1 MSREYD
7 IKDVLTEAAKRDYE
21 DVQNVRWIPSDGHKN
36 FINGLYAKTEK
47 GRFFSSGLFKGLT
60 VAAVIVLLFGV
71 SMALKPIREPMA
83 AFFGS
88 IFGKPEQTGTEIAD
102 VSATDAIT
110 TDFVTQRSAVTE
122 KPAKETTAITETDES
137 ETDEAETE
145 YTQKTDE
152 DWIDVLVEAIASGD
166 NSDKRWDLLHEY
178 GEVAFDHLVKRYFNG
193 EKDTKVKAVI
203 SVFVSETLKDEVS
216 ACESFPRLY
225 FPDRTE
231 LKTDAHSTWLS
242 SFKSKAQIY
251 VKKTVKEDA
260 LKELPTVC
268 RFVSLVGYESYRFDP
283 NRNSVGECI
292 DRLIEVYTT
301 EVFDNLSKERKN
313 ETIEYC
319 AKNYFTE
326 TDRTRRV
333 FMSWLVF
340 CAVGRWEMTDLV
352 GYDLVITFYRYGDS
366 SYISGGSNGFMYHP
380 DIVEPIIEKYADA
393 AKKKAETLYRE
404 ETEHDFPGTY
414 VLLSALGFDGYK
426 PEPFDIAYRSRPLLE
441 ELNVLYQAVTYGVG
455 SFDDTSEY
463 FYSNEYQHEGIKS
476 NTYPDGLKEKIEKY
490 WSRKGYGTDYPMMIT
505 QKQGLKTIDEWYDH
519 FSTFLPEELVRGFIR
534 ESKNF
539 IINNGTVYTPE
550 DGYIGMW
557 FTEIHTRTAH
567 IVEEKD
573 GYTVIAFDVQ
583 KGGHM
588 AYEITEF
595 TINVVED
602 NGALRIIGGTFID
615 RYMKDDIKTAAA
627 DVLHSILLMHSV
639 WYNGNIEQPP
649 YSVTEYNSIED
660 IPYDVRDYYKS
671 DVFPSYSCW
680 TLVDE
685 LHWDDYL
692 DEDNVTA
699 VFENA
704 KAIYTFT
711 ADLGRY
717 IYIIPSLVR
726 YTDVPLLCEKNELS
740 VYNILNNLKV
750 ISKDG
755 DSMTCSL
762 DFIRQENGEKKNVTY
777 TFEFEYTN
785 ESRYIQLTGGTFLTE
800 VLLGK

>member
-1 MSREYD
+1 MSREFD
-7 IKDVLTEAAKRDYE
+7 IKDILTEAASRDFSE
-21 DVQNVRWIPSDGHKN
+21 IINTPWTPSDSHEK
-36 FINGLYAKTEK
+36 FINKLIRKTDKHGFVSPGL
-47 GRFFSSGLFKGLT
+47 LKGLT
-60 VAAVIVLLFGV
+60 AAAVILLLFGIC
-71 SMALKPIREPMA
+71 MAIRPIREPAA
-83 AFFGS
+83 AFFGNM
-88 IFGKPEQTGTEIAD
+88 FGASVGANTEK
-102 VSATDAIT
+102 T
-110 TDFVTQRSAVTE
+110 TDTELQGTDAVTE
-122 KPAKETTAITETDES
+122 KSGIVTEETTNMS
-137 ETDEAETE
+137 EQTETE
-145 YTQKTDE
+145 YTRKTDE

-216 ACESFPRLY
+216 ACESFPRQY

-301 EVFDNLSKERKN
+301 EVFDNLTKERKN

-426 PEPFDIAYRSRPLLE
+426 PEPFDIAYRSR
-441 ELNVLYQAVTYGVG
+441 NAIKAAAQLYQAVTYGWVPDELVE
-455 SFDDTSEY
+455 SCLPVEDYMREELTSYTKDDVSQYCPIEDFYGY
-463 FYSNEYQHEGIKS
+463 FEKYMDKAIIDSACKEQNAWFTIKS
-476 NTYPDGLKEKIEKY
+476 GRVYMFDGGPQSSLSIDHSSAKLMSQNGDTYVITADVHFPNAMMGFTRNLTFEVKEY
-490 WSRKGYGTDYPMMIT
+490 
-505 QKQGLKTIDEWYDH
+505 
-519 FSTFLPEELVRGFIR
+519 
-534 ESKNF
+534 
-539 IINNGTVYTPE
+539 E
-550 DGYIGMW
+550 DGVRLTGGVFAEKLLSPCTSASVAVSRVLGSYCVLCEGQFEYNNICYVLSYGGPYDSIDQVPKEYRDRVNADAE
-557 FTEIHTRTAH
+557 FPVYLT
-567 IVEEKD
+567 VSEEKD
-573 GYTVIAFDVQ
+573 FALLKNSTTEEIYNELTRAYGAYDGDMAVYPKYAKTKTTPAFEHGFTYVFDAEGNT
-583 KGGHM
+583 GG
-588 AYEITEF
+588 EFIT
-595 TINVVED
+595 T
-602 NGALRIIGGTFID
+602 
-615 RYMKDDIKTAAA
+615 Y
-627 DVLHSILLMHSV
+627 DVLLAMNVI
-639 WYNGNIEQPP
+639 
-649 YSVTEYNSIED
+649 
-660 IPYDVRDYYKS
+660 DVS
-671 DVFPSYSCW
+671 DDVI
-680 TLVDE
+680 TL
-685 LHWDDYL
+685 
-692 DEDNVTA
+692 
-699 VFENA
+699 
-704 KAIYTFT
+704 
-711 ADLGRY
+711 
-717 IYIIPSLVR
+717 
-726 YTDVPLLCEKNELS
+726 
-740 VYNILNNLKV
+740 
-750 ISKDG
+750 
-755 DSMTCSL
+755 SL
-762 DFIRQENGEKKNVTY
+762 DFIREENGVKNNVTY
-777 TFEFEYTN
+777 TFEVRTNILTGNDINEYYTYV
-785 ESRYIQLTGGTFLTE
+785 SKVIGGTFLTDI
-800 VLLGK
+800 LLAD